1 MTASLALCIAV
12 SVLAAA
18 HAQSSAPLR
27 IEPLASPAGANS
39 SEPQLTAQGDRVIL
53 SWLEVNGERAT
64 LRFAERTPSG
74 WSNAQTA
81 ASGTHF
87 FINSFDVP
95 SVRALADGTLVAHWE
110 ERLGADED
118 SDASK
123 VMLSWSRD
131 QGRTWSA
138 PVSPHHDGTK
148 TEHGFVSLFQAPGA
162 GLGLVWIDARA
173 TNPETESGDM
183 SLRASVYDAAGKQLR
198 EMVVVPRVCE
208 CCSTSVAETS
218 EGPVVAFRN
227 RSATEVRDIYV
238 TRFAEGRWSA
248 PAIVHADGWMIDACP
263 INGPSVSAR
272 GRDVAV
278 AWFMAKNDQG
288 RAFVAF
294 SHDAGRTFGAPVRVD
309 DASSLGR
316 LGVQLL
322 DDGSAAVIWIEKSS
336 QGSQFRVRIITPAG
350 MRSAPVTIA
359 DTEGSRYP
367 RVMRYRDELL
377 FSWTDTAKGSQVR
390 TAHAVLARS
399 SAAQRELRG
408 AASLHF
414 SAPPESRLASPIHRC
429 PAISRYAGLGI

>member
-1 MTASLALCIAV
+1 MRTRSPRFTASLVLCIAV
-12 SVLAAA
+12 SLLATG
-18 HAQSSAPLR
+18 HAQSSAPAPLR
-27 IEPLASPAGANS
+27 IETLPSPAGANS
-39 SEPQLTAQGDRVIL
+39 SEPQLTAQGDRAIL
-53 SWLEVNGERAT
+53 SWLEVSGERAT
-64 LRFAERTPSG
+64 LKFAERTASG
-74 WSNAQTA
+74 WSNAQTV

-87 FINSFDVP
+87 FVNSFDVP

-123 VMLSWSRD
+123 VMLSWSKD
-131 QGRTWSA
+131 QGRTWSR
-138 PVSPHHDGTK
+138 PVSPHHDGTN

-162 GLGLVWIDARA
+162 GLGLVWIDGRA

-198 EMVVVPRVCE
+198 ETVVVPRVCE
-208 CCSTSVAETS
+208 CCSTAAAETS
-218 EGPVVAFRN
+218 DGLIVAFRN

-238 TRFAEGRWSA
+238 TRFADGRWSA
-248 PAIVHADGWMIDACP
+248 PVNVHADGWMIDACP
-263 INGPSVSAR
+263 INGPAVAAK

-309 DASSLGR
+309 DAGSLGR

-336 QGSQFRVRIITPAG
+336 QRSQFRVRIISPAG
-350 MRSAPVTIA
+350 TRSAPVTIA

-367 RVMRYRDELL
+367 RIARDHDELL
-377 FSWTDTAKGSQVR
+377 FSWVDTDKGSQLR
-390 TAHAVLARS
+390 TARAAVPRQQAK
-399 SAAQRELRG
+399 
-408 AASLHF
+408 
-414 SAPPESRLASPIHRC
+414 
-429 PAISRYAGLGI
+429 

>member
-1 MTASLALCIAV
+1 MMRTRSPRITTALVLGIAWSL
-12 SVLAAA
+12 LATA
-18 HAQSSAPLR
+18 HAQSSAPAPAPLR
-27 IEPLASPAGANS
+27 METLPSPAGANS

-53 SWLEVNGERAT
+53 SWLEVSAERAS
-64 LRFAERTPSG
+64 LKFAERSASG
-74 WSNAQTA
+74 WTNAQTV

-87 FINSFDVP
+87 FVNSFDVP

-123 VMLSWSRD
+123 VMLSWSKD
-131 QGRTWSA
+131 QGRTWSR
-138 PVSPHHDGTK
+138 PVSPHHDGTN

-162 GLGLVWIDARA
+162 GLGLVWIDGRA
-173 TNPETESGDM
+173 TNPGTESGDM

-198 EMVVVPRVCE
+198 ETVVVPRVCE
-208 CCSTSVAETS
+208 CCSTAAADTS
-218 EGPVVAFRN
+218 DGVLVAFRN

-248 PAIVHADGWMIDACP
+248 PVNVHADGWMIEACP
-263 INGPSVSAR
+263 INGPSVAAK

-294 SHDAGRTFGAPVRVD
+294 SHDAGRTFGPPVRVD
-309 DASSLGR
+309 DAGSLGR

-336 QGSQFRVRIITPAG
+336 QRSQFRVRIINPAG
-350 MRSAPVTIA
+350 SRSAPVTIA

-367 RVMRYRDELL
+367 RIARDHDELL
-377 FSWTDTAKGSQVR
+377 FSWVDTDKGSSQIR
-390 TAHAVLARS
+390 IARAVVPR
-399 SAAQRELRG
+399 QQTK
-408 AASLHF
+408 
-414 SAPPESRLASPIHRC
+414 
-429 PAISRYAGLGI
+429 

>member
-1 MTASLALCIAV
+1 MTATLVLCIAV
-12 SVLAAA
+12 SVLATQ
-18 HAQSSAPLR
+18 HARSSADASAPLR
-27 IEPLASPAGANS
+27 IEPLPSPAGTNS
-39 SEPQLTAQGDRVIL
+39 SEPQLSAQGDDVIL

-64 LRFAERTPSG
+64 LKFAERTPSG
-74 WSNAQTA
+74 WSNAQTV

-95 SVRALADGTLVAHWE
+95 SVHALADGTLVAHWE
-110 ERLGADED
+110 ERLGADAD

-123 VMLSWSRD
+123 VLLSWSKD
-131 QGRTWSA
+131 QGHTWSS

-148 TEHGFVSLFQAPGA
+148 TEHGFASLFQAPGA
-162 GLGLVWIDARA
+162 GLGLVWIDGRA
-173 TNPETESGDM
+173 TNPDTESGDM

-198 EMVVVPRVCE
+198 ETVVDPRVCE
-208 CCSTSVAETS
+208 CCSTSAAETS
-218 EGPVVAFRN
+218 EGVIVAFRN
-227 RSATEVRDIYV
+227 RSASEVRDIYV
-238 TRFAEGRWSA
+238 SRFSDGRWSA

-288 RAFVAF
+288 RAYLAF
-294 SHDAGRTFGAPVRVD
+294 SHDAGRTFGVPVRVD

-322 DDGSAAVIWIEKSS
+322 DDGSAAVIWIERSS
-336 QGSQFRVRIITPAG
+336 QLSQLRARIITPAG
-350 MRSAPVTIA
+350 IRSAPVTIA

-377 FSWTDTAKGSQVR
+377 FSWTDTDKGSSQVR
-390 TAHAVLARS
+390 TAHATIGR
-399 SAAQRELRG
+399 QG
-408 AASLHF
+408 IAST
-414 SAPPESRLASPIHRC
+414 R
-429 PAISRYAGLGI
+429 

>member
-1 MTASLALCIAV
+1 MRLRRRHITASLISCIAV
-12 SVLAAA
+12 ATVATQLARSAA
-18 HAQSSAPLR
+18 DTPAALKIDALP
-27 IEPLASPAGANS
+27 SPAGANS

-53 SWLEVNGERAT
+53 SWVELNGERTT
-64 LRFAERTPSG
+64 LKFAERTASG
-74 WSNAQTA
+74 WSNAQTV

-95 SVRALADGTLVAHWE
+95 SVHALADGTLAAHWE

-123 VMLSWSRD
+123 VVLSWSKD

-138 PVSPHHDGTK
+138 PVSPHHDGTQ

-162 GLGLVWIDARA
+162 GLGLVWIDGRA

-183 SLRASVYDAAGKQLR
+183 SLRSSVYDAAGKQVR
-198 EMVVVPRVCE
+198 ETVVAPRVCE
-208 CCSTSVAETS
+208 CCSTSAAETS
-218 EGPVVAFRN
+218 DGVIVAFRN

-263 INGPSVSAR
+263 INGPAVAAR
-272 GRDVAV
+272 GHDVAV
-278 AWFMAKNDQG
+278 AWFMAKGDQG

-294 SHDAGRTFGAPVRVD
+294 SHDSGRSFGAPVRVD
-309 DASSLGR
+309 DAGSLGR

-322 DDGSAAVIWIEKSS
+322 DDGSAAVMWIEKSS
-336 QGSQFRVRIITPAG
+336 PRTQLRARIVTPAG
-350 MRSAPVTIA
+350 TRSAPVTVA

-367 RVMRYRDELL
+367 RVMRYRDELV
-377 FSWTDTAKGSQVR
+377 FSWTDTGKGSQVR
-390 TAHAVLARS
+390 AARAAIAHTAAAR
-399 SAAQRELRG
+399 
-408 AASLHF
+408 
-414 SAPPESRLASPIHRC
+414 
-429 PAISRYAGLGI
+429 

>member
-1 MTASLALCIAV
+1 MRSHRFTVGLVLCIAALLLV
-12 SVLAAA
+12 TE
-18 HAQSSAPLR
+18 HAQPSPQASAPLR
-27 IEPLASPAGANS
+27 IETLPSPAGANS
-39 SEPQLTAQGDRVIL
+39 SEPQFTSQADRVIL
-53 SWLEVNGERAT
+53 SWVEVNGDRAS
-64 LRFAERTPSG
+64 LKFAERTPTG

-95 SVRALADGTLVAHWE
+95 SVHALADGSLVAHWE

-123 VMLSWSRD
+123 VMLSWSKD
-131 QGRTWSA
+131 QGRTWSR
-138 PVSPHHDGTK
+138 PVSPHHDGTN

-162 GLGLVWIDARA
+162 GLGLVWIDGRA

-183 SLRASVYDAAGKQLR
+183 SLRASVYDASGKQLR
-198 EMVVVPRVCE
+198 EMVVAPRVCE
-208 CCSTSVAETS
+208 CCSTSAAETS
-218 EGPVVAFRN
+218 EGMIVAFRN

-238 TRFAEGRWSA
+238 SRFADARWSA

-263 INGPSVSAR
+263 INGPSVAAR
-272 GRDVAV
+272 GRDAAV

-294 SHDAGRTFGAPVRVD
+294 SHDAGRTFGAPLRVD
-309 DASSLGR
+309 DAGSLGR

-336 QGSQFRVRIITPAG
+336 PRTEMRVRIITPAG

-359 DTEGSRYP
+359 GTEGSRYP
-367 RVMRYRDELL
+367 RIMRHRDELL
-377 FSWTDTAKGSQVR
+377 FSWTDTDKGSQVR
-390 TAHAVLARS
+390 TARASIGPPR
-399 SAAQRELRG
+399 
-408 AASLHF
+408 AASN
-414 SAPPESRLASPIHRC
+414 R
-429 PAISRYAGLGI
+429 

>member
-1 MTASLALCIAV
+1 LT
-12 SVLAAA
+12 
-18 HAQSSAPLR
+18 
-27 IEPLASPAGANS
+27 SPAGANS
-39 SEPQLTAQGDRVIL
+39 SEPQLTSQGERVIL
-53 SWLEVNGERAT
+53 SWLEVNGARAT
-64 LRFAERTPSG
+64 LKFAERTPSG
-74 WSNAQTA
+74 WSNAQTV

-110 ERLGADED
+110 ERIGTDED

-123 VMLSWSRD
+123 VLLSWSKD
-131 QGRTWSA
+131 QGHTWST

-198 EMVVVPRVCE
+198 EMVVDSRVCE
-208 CCSTSVAETS
+208 CCSTAAAQTS
-218 EGPVVAFRN
+218 EGVIVAFRN

-238 TRFAEGRWSA
+238 SRFADGRWSA

-263 INGPSVSAR
+263 INGPSISAK

-294 SHDAGRTFGAPVRVD
+294 SHDAGRTFGVPVRVD

-316 LGVQLL
+316 LGVQFL
-322 DDGSAAVIWIEKSS
+322 DDGSAAVIWIERTNQRS
-336 QGSQFRVRIITPAG
+336 QLRARIINPAG

-377 FSWTDTAKGSQVR
+377 FSWTETGEGSSRVR
-390 TAHAVLARS
+390 TAR
-399 SAAQRELRG
+399 
-408 AASLHF
+408 ASIG
-414 SAPPESRLASPIHRC
+414 RQGIASTR
-429 PAISRYAGLGI
+429 

>member
-1 MTASLALCIAV
+1 MWCGAVAVIAAQHAR
-12 SVLAAA
+12 SAADTT
-18 HAQSSAPLR
+18 APLK
-27 IEPLASPAGANS
+27 IEPLPSPAGANS
-39 SEPQLTAQGDRVIL
+39 SEPQFTAQGDRVIL
-53 SWLEVNGERAT
+53 SWVELNGERAT
-64 LRFAERTPSG
+64 LKFSERTASG
-74 WSNAQTA
+74 WTNAQTA

-95 SVRALADGTLVAHWE
+95 SVHALTDGTLAAHWE

-123 VMLSWSRD
+123 VMLSWSKDR
-131 QGRTWSA
+131 GHTWSA
-138 PVSPHHDGTK
+138 PVSPHHDGTQ

-162 GLGLVWIDARA
+162 GLGLVWIDGRA

-183 SLRASVYDAAGKQLR
+183 SLRSSVYDATGKQLR
-198 EMVVVPRVCE
+198 EVVVAPRVCE
-208 CCSTSVAETS
+208 CCSTSAADTS
-218 EGPVVAFRN
+218 DGVIVAFRN

-238 TRFAEGRWSA
+238 TRFADGRWSA

-263 INGPSVSAR
+263 INGPAVAAK

-278 AWFMAKNDQG
+278 AWFMAKGDQG

-322 DDGSAAVIWIEKSS
+322 DDGSAAVMWIEKASPRS
-336 QGSQFRVRIITPAG
+336 QLRARIVNPAG
-350 MRSAPVTIA
+350 TRTAPVTVA

-367 RVMRYRDELL
+367 RVARYRDELV
-377 FSWTDTAKGSQVR
+377 FSWTDTDKGSQVR
-390 TAHAVLARS
+390 TARATITGQAAAAR
-399 SAAQRELRG
+399 
-408 AASLHF
+408 
-414 SAPPESRLASPIHRC
+414 
-429 PAISRYAGLGI
+429 